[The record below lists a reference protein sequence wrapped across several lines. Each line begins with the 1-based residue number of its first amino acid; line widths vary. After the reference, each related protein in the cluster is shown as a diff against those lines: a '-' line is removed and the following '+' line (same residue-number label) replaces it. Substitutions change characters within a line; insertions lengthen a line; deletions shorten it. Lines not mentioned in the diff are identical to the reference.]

1 MSQQADT
8 EARQNVEIQY
18 LGLTSDNKSKVIL
31 YNDKRSYF
39 KKVSQLT
46 LPGAFYSADVL
57 LNDEN
62 TLQTVWFGTLE
73 YLRMGELED
82 NDKVNHAAAKKA
94 MSIKKMENKMLK
106 INDKEFGELTLNQ
119 LRHNSYH
126 YSRSEKA
133 ALIASIIATVG
144 A

>member
-1 MSQQADT
+1 MK
-8 EARQNVEIQY
+8 QNVEIQY
-18 LGLTSDNKSKVIL
+18 LGLTRDNKSKVVL

-82 NDKVNHAAAKKA
+82 SDKVNHAAAKKA

-106 INDKEFGELTLNQ
+106 INDEEFGELTLNQ
-119 LRHNSYH
+119 LRNNSYH

-133 ALIASIIATVG
+133 ALIASIISLVG

>member
-1 MSQQADT
+1 M
-8 EARQNVEIQY
+8 RQNVEIQY
-18 LGLTSDNKSKVIL
+18 LGLTRDNKSKVVL

-46 LPGAFYSADVL
+46 IPGAIYSADVS
-57 LNDEN
+57 LNDDN
-62 TLQTVWFGTLE
+62 DDTFNLQTVWFGTLE

-82 NDKVNHAAAKKA
+82 DDKINHAAAKKA

-106 INDKEFGELTLNQ
+106 INDEEFGELTLNQ
-119 LRHNSYH
+119 LRNNSYH

-133 ALIASIIATVG
+133 ALIASIISLVG